1 MGLRRR
7 LVAPIWE
14 GSCCVVPFSL
24 EAPMTVPLQITFRD
38 LPSSAAVEAQIRER
52 AEHLEHVFD
61 RLTSCRV
68 IVEGRHRP
76 QRAGRV
82 AHLCIELT
90 VPGKVITI
98 GRGAAEYEAHDD
110 VFVAVRAAFD
120 AARRR
125 LDRHARRRRGE
136 VKSHTLPIAQ

>member
-1 MGLRRR
+1 
-7 LVAPIWE
+7 
-14 GSCCVVPFSL
+14 
-24 EAPMTVPLQITFRD
+24 MTVPLQITFRD
-38 LPSSAAVEAQIRER
+38 LPSSVAVEEQIRER
-52 AEHLEHVFD
+52 TESLERVFD

-90 VPGKVITI
+90 LPGKIITI
-98 GRGAAEYEAHDD
+98 GRGGATAYEAHDD

-120 AARRR
+120 AARRQ
-125 LDRHARRRRGE
+125 LDRHVRRRRGE
-136 VKSHTLPIAQ
+136 IKSHALPIAP

>member
-1 MGLRRR
+1 
-7 LVAPIWE
+7 
-14 GSCCVVPFSL
+14 
-24 EAPMTVPLQITFRD
+24 MTVPLQITFRD
-38 LPSSAAVEAQIRER
+38 LPSSSAVEAQIRER
-52 AEHLEHVFD
+52 AENLERVFD

-76 QRAGRV
+76 QRAGKV

-90 VPGKVITI
+90 LPGKTITI
-98 GRGAAEYEAHDD
+98 GRGATEYEAHDD
-110 VFVAVRAAFD
+110 VFVAVRVAFD

-136 VKSHTLPIAQ
+136 VKAHILPITP

>member
-1 MGLRRR
+1 
-7 LVAPIWE
+7 
-14 GSCCVVPFSL
+14 
-24 EAPMTVPLQITFRD
+24 MTVPLQITFRD
-38 LPSSAAVEAQIRER
+38 LPSSSAVEEQIRER
-52 AEHLEHVFD
+52 AEHLERICD

-76 QRAGRV
+76 QRAGKV
-82 AHLCIELT
+82 THLCIELT
-90 VPGKVITI
+90 LPGKIITV
-98 GRGAAEYEAHDD
+98 GRGATEFEAHDD

-136 VKSHTLPIAQ
+136 VKTHALPIAQ